1 MNLIQRGVQTIDHQ
15 LVLRALS
22 RQQHRRA
29 MAAIQV
35 DDRGREKMKIP
46 GVDAADQRKRALLK
60 REQNLEF
67 MDAFTLAQKI
77 PHAMQLQAEEA
88 ARRRKVFAHQPVAG
102 QFPHRGGQQRL
113 FVADAAQTQA
123 FRLQDFD
130 DRPIVVFRP

>member
-15 LVLRALS
+15 LVFRAFS

-46 GVDAADQRKRALLK
+46 GVDATDQRKRALLK
-60 REQNLEF
+60 REQDLEF

-77 PHAMQLQAEEA
+77 PHAMQLS
-88 ARRRKVFAHQPVAG
+88 
-102 QFPHRGGQQRL
+102 
-113 FVADAAQTQA
+113 
-123 FRLQDFD
+123 
-130 DRPIVVFRP
+130 